1 MTLMQYRWQTPEA
14 LWRECEIDDENEEG
28 GYT

>member
-14 LWRECEIDDENEEG
+14 LWCECEIDDENEEG
-28 GYT
+28 GHT